1 MTKTAIAL
9 VPILLAASLASCGS
23 DSPTTSSDADSRVR
37 PLEEVSASGPP
48 VITAVTVDNAILV
61 FDSAIPLVCAVVYGE
76 TTEYGMIA
84 TDDDML
90 GGAHTDHRPLMPGL
104 KPDTEYHYR
113 VQGSAAD
120 GTLYMGEDMTFRTPA
135 AGDGAPEVNLLSASA
150 GARVVAVSSNFG
162 GAADDETWGAGSA
175 VDGNPGSA
183 WSSAGD
189 GDEAF
194 IEIELA
200 GRAHLRTV
208 EVWTRSMA
216 NGTAQTFTFT
226 LTTDAGEVL
235 GPFDLADAAQAYR
248 FEIDVVASSLRFDVV
263 TSNGGNTGLVE
274 FAAFGTL
281 LDQ

>member
-1 MTKTAIAL
+1 MDMTSRRTRVSGAHHHARLTTCGAIVRSAA
-9 VPILLAASLASCGS
+9 VLLAS
-23 DSPTTSSDADSRVR
+23 
-37 PLEEVSASGPP
+37 
-48 VITAVTVDNAILV
+48 
-61 FDSAIPLVCAVVYGE
+61 
-76 TTEYGMIA
+76 
-84 TDDDML
+84 
-90 GGAHTDHRPLMPGL
+90 
-104 KPDTEYHYR
+104 
-113 VQGSAAD
+113 
-120 GTLYMGEDMTFRTPA
+120 PA
-135 AGDGAPEVNLLSASA
+135 AGDGAPEVNLLSASD
-150 GARVVAVSSNFG
+150 GARIVAVSSNFG